1 MLAETVEDF
10 LYFRR
15 GARFCSRCIGNAI
28 GATPKA
34 AFAAANTVRVHR
46 RHLHIDLAACT
57 SCGGTKA
64 VFWTDG
70 GSVTGGGVTQQSLP
84 SFTDR
89 GSLPHG

>member
-1 MLAETVEDF
+1 MLAEAVEDF

-28 GATPKA
+28 GATPHA
-34 AFAAANTVRVHR
+34 AFTAANTIRVHR
-46 RHLHIDLAACT
+46 RHLRLDLAACT

-70 GSVTGGGVTQQSLP
+70 DSATGAI
-84 SFTDR
+84 
-89 GSLPHG
+89 